1 MKKILSPLLFFILTS
16 NGFCQTIQD
25 CIKYASEYRVKQ
37 DWPGLIRYCNK
48 GLELKPNTY
57 IFYWYRGTAK
67 QQLADFRGALLDF
80 DAAIRIKP
88 GENPIVYYDRAVTK
102 VSLKKYNE
110 SLPDFDMAIKL
121 KLPAPELAYIGRG
134 KIKILLGRKES
145 GCLDLSK
152 AGELGS
158 VEAYGLIKKYCNF

>member
-1 MKKILSPLLFFILTS
+1 MKKILFSLLISILTVT
-16 NGFCQTIQD
+16 GFCQTIQD
-25 CIKYASEYRVKQ
+25 CLKYAEECREKQ

-48 GLELKPNTY
+48 GLDLKPNTY

-67 QQLADFRGALLDF
+67 QQLSDLRGALLDF

-88 GENPIVYYDRAVTK
+88 EENPIVYYDRAVAK
-102 VSLKKYNE
+102 FLLKKYKE
-110 SLPDFDMAIKL
+110 ALPDFDMAIKL

-134 KIKILLGRKES
+134 KTKIHLGQKES

-152 AGELGS
+152 AGELGCE
-158 VEAYGLIKKYCNF
+158 EAYELIKKYCNN